1 MFQDFQKFQKK
12 KNPLSNRFLK
22 TNLKIHLFQKFDY
35 SKVSLCFCPS
45 KKFFLEET
53 LLENLYREIRVNF
66 AISNSKNRVYRIN
79 LCIGNSATQI
89 VSISLQRRQ
98 LNKRGRSLGGVCTGC
113 RKCEDRSQRRN
124 RYCFQIEMIVARGS
138 RMARLSGEQW
148 GRRFSPLF
156 TRGWDG
162 EYTPPPRGDFIASFP
177 SQEIKGK

>member
-1 MFQDFQKFQKK
+1 MFLPEQKIFPRRNFIRKFIPR
-12 KNPLSNRFLK
+12 NPCQFRDIK
-22 TNLKIHLFQKFDY
+22 QQ
-35 SKVSLCFCPS
+35 
-45 KKFFLEET
+45 
-53 LLENLYREIRVNF
+53 
-66 AISNSKNRVYRIN
+66 NRVYKIN

-138 RMARLSGEQW
+138 RMARLGGEQW

-156 TRGWDG
+156 TGGWDG